1 MMRWVRYI
9 AIGLAAAVVLTY
21 AGDWLVFNLRGSITQ
36 KVTVSHFLSAPL
48 KNNKQELDYLGSED
62 VPCSVSLFP
71 QDGHSPCWY
80 LRRHT
85 NQTTNI

>member
-1 MMRWVRYI
+1 MMRWIRFI
-9 AIGLAAAVVLTY
+9 ALGLLAAAVVTY
-21 AGDWLVFNLRGSITQ
+21 AGDWLLFSLRGSITS

-48 KNNKQELDYLGSED
+48 KNNKQELDYLGSEE

-71 QDGHSPCWY
+71 QGGHTPCWY

-85 NQTTNI
+85 NQTKNI